1 PVDDSMHKLPAVG
14 SAIHYKSALWE
25 TFTIDRDT
33 FIVYDNANI
42 YVYLLNR
49 SQIEGES
56 VIYVG
61 STKLP
66 FAHSPLMLSK

>member
-1 PVDDSMHKLPAVG
+1 MYFQ
-14 SAIHYKSALWE
+14 YKSALWE

-56 VIYVG
+56 VDTFV
-61 STKLP
+61 
-66 FAHSPLMLSK
+66 LSLI